1 MQQHLI
7 PILNWYQK
15 NLLLESLLLAL
26 RRFVARK
33 VITSTFISDNFKTF
47 KAKQIKR
54 FALKFKM
61 NWKFILERSPCWGGF
76 YGRLI
81 GIIKRCLKKVSEK
94 AFSSYDESI
103 TLLIEIEQTLNT
115 RTLTYLS
122 DNNEDEAITMSHL
135 LYGRNIAY
143 IL

>member
-1 MQQHLI
+1 MQQHVI

-33 VITSTFISDNFKTF
+33 VIPSTFISDNFKTF
-47 KAKQIKR
+47 EAKQIKR
-54 FALKFKM
+54 FVLKFKM
-61 NWKFILERSPCWGGF
+61 NWKFILERSPRWGGF

-81 GIIKRCLKKVSEK
+81 GIIKRCLKKVSGK
-94 AFSSYDESI
+94 AFSSYGESI

-115 RTLTYLS
+115 RMS
-122 DNNEDEAITMSHL
+122 ITMSHL

>member
-1 MQQHLI
+1 MQQHVI

-33 VITSTFISDNFKTF
+33 VIPSTFISDNFKTF
-47 KAKQIKR
+47 EAKQIKR
-54 FALKFKM
+54 FVLKFKM
-61 NWKFILERSPCWGGF
+61 NWKFILERSPRWGGF

-81 GIIKRCLKKVSEK
+81 GIIKRCLKNVSGK
-94 AFSSYDESI
+94 AFSSYGESI

-135 LYGRNIAY
+135 LYG
-143 IL
+143 

>member
-1 MQQHLI
+1 M
-7 PILNWYQK
+7 
-15 NLLLESLLLAL
+15 
-26 RRFVARK
+26 
-33 VITSTFISDNFKTF
+33 
-47 KAKQIKR
+47 
-54 FALKFKM
+54 
-61 NWKFILERSPCWGGF
+61 
-76 YGRLI
+76 
-81 GIIKRCLKKVSEK
+81 KKVSEK

-143 IL
+143 ILWTR